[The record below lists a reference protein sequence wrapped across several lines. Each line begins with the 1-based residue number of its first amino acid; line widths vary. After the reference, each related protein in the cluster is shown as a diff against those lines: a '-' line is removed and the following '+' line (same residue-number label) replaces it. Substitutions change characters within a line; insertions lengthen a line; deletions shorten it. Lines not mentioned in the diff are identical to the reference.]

1 MEIGDLIQ
9 SFWPLPLLAAI
20 VAAIVV
26 GIVAWRRREGL
37 APEREEGG
45 AGATKVLYFYFAT
58 FAYMMVAS
66 VGVVLIARYVL
77 DEIFGPPRLDRDVTQ
92 LALGVV
98 LALIWTPVW
107 IWHRSRVQRLLLED
121 PAQRHSVLR
130 KVSIYLTLGVTAAL
144 VAQASV
150 EILRWSSGPAAGPS
164 PGSPRL
170 RRASRP
176 ARRRPSAGSTCTA
189 PPPTASRCSLR
200 AARWSST

>member
-9 SFWPLPLLAAI
+9 SFWPLPVLAAI
-20 VAAIVV
+20 VAAIVAAV
-26 GIVAWRRREGL
+26 VAWRRRGGL
-37 APEREEGG
+37 EPEAGGG

-77 DEIFGPPRLDRDVTQ
+77 DEICGPPRLDRDVTQ

-121 PAQRHSVLR
+121 PAQRRSVLR

-150 EILRWSSGPAAGPS
+150 ELLRWLFDARSFGGYPLAAFVVWG
-164 PGSPRL
+164 GL
-170 RRASRP
+170 WAFTWF
-176 ARRRPSAGSTCTA
+176 AETA
-189 PPPTASRCSLR
+189 EGQPTGEAK
-200 AARWSST
+200 

>member
-9 SFWPLPLLAAI
+9 SFWPLPVLAAI
-20 VAAIVV
+20 VAAIVAAV
-26 GIVAWRRREGL
+26 VAWRRRAGL
-37 APEREEGG
+37 EPDADGEGG
-45 AGATKVLYFYFAT
+45 AGAGAAKVLYFYFGT

-77 DEIFGPPRLDRDVTQ
+77 DEIFGPPRLDRDVTP

-121 PAQRHSVLR
+121 PAQRRSVLR

-144 VAQASV
+144 VAQASI
-150 EILRWSSGPAAGPS
+150 ELLRW
-164 PGSPRL
+164 L
-170 RRASRP
+170 F
-176 ARRRPSAGSTCTA
+176 
-189 PPPTASRCSLR
+189 
-200 AARWSST
+200 AARSFGGYPLAAFVVWGGLWAFTWFAQTAA